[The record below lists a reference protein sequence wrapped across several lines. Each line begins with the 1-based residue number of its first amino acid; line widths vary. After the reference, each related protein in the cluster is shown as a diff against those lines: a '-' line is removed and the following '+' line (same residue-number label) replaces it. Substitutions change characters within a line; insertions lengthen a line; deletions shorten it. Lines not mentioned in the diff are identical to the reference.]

1 MNLAI
6 VIGVAAY
13 KKPVTDLPA
22 CMRDVD
28 LVSQLLRYTNKFP
41 NMLEL
46 GKNTSSAEIKTQ
58 LAQFI
63 TKFRDEPVDELF
75 FYYSGHGDLYKDD
88 FYFLLSDFDEKRRNQ
103 TSLTNDEL
111 DSMLRTVSPKL
122 VVKVVDACHAGVSY
136 VKEPD
141 ALAKQLQT
149 SKGSFKLLLYVFVSV
164 EPKFLPRREAE

>member
-22 CMRDVD
+22 CVRDVD
-28 LVSQLLRYTNKFP
+28 LMNQLLRYTNKFP
-41 NMLEL
+41 NILEL
-46 GKNTSSAEIKTQ
+46 GKDTSSAEVKTQ

-63 TKFRDEPVDELF
+63 TKFRDQPVDELF

-88 FYFLLSDFDEKRRNQ
+88 FYFLFSDFDEKRRNQ
-103 TSLTNDEL
+103 TSLTNEEL
-111 DSMLRTVSPKL
+111 DSMLRMVLPKL
-122 VVKVVDACHAGVSY
+122 VIKVVDACHAGVAY

-141 ALAKQLQT
+141 ALAKQLQA
-149 SKGSFKLLLYVFVSV
+149 SKGDFSNCYFMFSSQTIYNNF
-164 EPKFLPRREAE
+164 